1 MTQPGK
7 AGEVPEKLMI
17 LGQDGRVTED
27 DPLPEAV
34 AELYASGPDEFVK
47 RRGELADRAR
57 VAGQAALAKRIAG
70 LRKPTRS
77 AWIINQLIRSDP
89 AVSTQLADLGE
100 QLRAAQSSLDGV
112 AIRDLSL
119 QRRQLVDALARQAF
133 AVAGQPSPPA
143 AIRDEVTATLG
154 AALADPQ
161 VADRV
166 RAGTL
171 ERAAHHEGFGSERF
185 GPAGAQV
192 LTLVRSPARGGP
204 ALRGATDAPA
214 REAAAAAPDQGGTAA
229 SQAPGG
235 TAASQAPGGTAA
247 SQAPGG
253 TAASLAP
260 GGSAVSPPP
269 ASSAA
274 PRAWPRQAA
283 AALDRRPAKTTQLAE
298 VRARAER
305 DRRQHA
311 IAEAE
316 REAAEADW
324 ALEVAEK
331 SEREQERAVQR
342 LQEQLADARHCLA
355 DARLEARQAA
365 TAQRHALR
373 VLDRLRK

>member
-1 MTQPGK
+1 
-7 AGEVPEKLMI
+7 MI

-100 QLRAAQSSLDGV
+100 QLRAAQSSLDGA

-119 QRRQLVDALARQAF
+119 RRRQLVDALARQAF

-161 VADRV
+161 VADRM

-171 ERAAHHEGFGSERF
+171 ERAAHHEGFGSDGFGSERF

-192 LTLVRSPARGGP
+192 LTLVRSPARRGP

-235 TAASQAPGGTAA
+235 TAVGLARAGTAV
-247 SQAPGG
+247 G
-253 TAASLAP
+253 LAP
-260 GGSAVSPPP
+260 GGRAVSPPP

-274 PRAWPRQAA
+274 SRAWPRQAA

-365 TAQRHALR
+365 TARRHALK